1 MKTEVFLK
9 IKLFLHRFAPP
20 GGANFFN
27 SCLECG
33 EKEICDWDT
42 EQKTCWEAFQK
53 TDIYMQLKL

>member
-1 MKTEVFLK
+1 MKTEFFFK

-42 EQKTCWEAFQK
+42 EQKNMLGGFSK
-53 TDIYMQLKL
+53 D